1 MPDPETIA
9 EYQAAYE
16 AWQKQLAG
24 VHDFLLEG
32 NRPANPLQIKGL
44 LNREA
49 RAKRNYD
56 VARLKLLGIEDDS
69 VGDADEDEDDAG
81 A

>member
-9 EYQAAYE
+9 DYKAAYD
-16 AWQKQLAG
+16 AWQKQLSG
-24 VHDFLLEG
+24 VHDFLLG
-32 NRPANPLQIKGL
+32 GKRPANPLQIKGL

-56 VARLKLLGIEDDS
+56 VARLRLLGIEDDS
-69 VGDADEDEDDAG
+69 AADDDNEDDERT
-81 A
+81 